1 VRSLVV
7 HDATPEDAAE
17 VLDPVLDDVGVDVE
31 VVVEPEVDVGD
42 EELETLEPDVGVV
55 VPLEL
60 QPATA
65 TARAAIGITPAT

>member
-1 VRSLVV
+1 MV
-7 HDATPEDAAE
+7 HDATPDDAAG
-17 VLDPVLDDVGVDVE
+17 VFAPVPDDVEGDVE
-31 VVVEPEVDVGD
+31 VVVEPEVDAGD

-55 VPLEL
+55 VPLEP